1 MNAPLSTIGV
11 HVLKVSQC
19 VQDFKTQYSILCT
32 GEVQKYDLW
41 CLFFISS
48 PQNQMKT
55 LCHGLVHN
63 SGGGVVVPLLTRFCL
78 LPPSNYCITCWRPQ
92 IITQNWLL
100 LCTSVCLRLACIAL
114 SGTINRGLIGQF
126 IMLFDNFYHPS
137 FTWFGKIS
145 CMSFLS
151 ILFLLCRSWEFIE
164 SI

>member
-19 VQDFKTQYSILCT
+19 VQDCKTQYSILCT

-41 CLFFISS
+41 CLFFISTEPNEDIMS
-48 PQNQMKT
+48 W
-55 LCHGLVHN
+55 
-63 SGGGVVVPLLTRFCL
+63 SGAQFWRRCFCL
-78 LPPSNYCITCWRPQ
+78 LQPPPSNYCITCWRPQ
-92 IITQNWLL
+92 IITQNWLP

-126 IMLFDNFYHPS
+126 FMLFDNFYHPS
-137 FTWFGKIS
+137 FTRFGKIS